1 MLSLTSLILV
11 KGGYKYM
18 GKRSIKF
25 LENSSKRTQINY
37 ASTIKEYEAFH
48 GTDIDELVN
57 EALNEQVERV
67 PHHQLKVID
76 RIEDYQNW
84 LISKNL
90 VHGTIGVKVG
100 RIKTIYR
107 KNRVELPYIEPL
119 NPKQT
124 RRREFIEYKDILTK
138 EELKCALSHMRL
150 PSKAQAMTMIQ
161 GGLSL
166 EECEHL
172 SYRKFIDELYKYHQ
186 CDDDMDAL
194 QWLSDET
201 HPVIWVT
208 KLIRIK
214 TGKPYYAI
222 IGAEAVN
229 TIAEAKLYEFQLP
242 SYKHTDKLLTVS
254 KSGFS
259 RLCRSINEKCR
270 FGKVSEEAKL
280 RSHNLRRF
288 HATYIKGSAM
298 TYEESSRLSNF
309 EIDELQGR
317 GKTSVQD
324 TYIKTNPLTQKLLY
338 AKVMN
343 NVSLYHEYEYVLTDD
358 DVQIFLVD
366 QLQEKKKLEEKVKI
380 LESELDAKKRASEKV
395 QKLREELGEET
406 FNEIMLG
413 IINAK

>member
-1 MLSLTSLILV
+1 
-11 KGGYKYM
+11 M
-18 GKRSIKF
+18 GKKSTSF
-25 LENSSKRTQINY
+25 LKNTSKRTQVNY
-37 ASTIKEYEAFH
+37 ASTIREYEAFH
-48 GTDIDELVN
+48 GTSIEELVN

-67 PHHQLKVID
+67 PHHQLSVID
-76 RIEDYQNW
+76 RIENYQNW
-84 LISKNL
+84 LISQNL
-90 VHGTIGVKVG
+90 VHGTISVKVG

-119 NPKQT
+119 NPKKT
-124 RRREFIEYKDILTK
+124 RRREYIEYSDVLTK

-150 PSKAQAMTMIQ
+150 PAKAQAMTMIQ

-172 SYRKFIDELYKYHQ
+172 SYRAFIDELYKYHQ
-186 CDDDMDAL
+186 CDDEIQAL
-194 QWLSDET
+194 KWLADEN

-208 KLIRIK
+208 KLIRVK
-214 TGKPYYAI
+214 TGKPYYCV

-229 TIAEAKLYEFQLP
+229 TIASAKLYEFGLP
-242 SYKHTDKLLTVS
+242 KYKHTDKLLSIS
-254 KSGFS
+254 KEGFG
-259 RLCRSINEKCR
+259 RTCRKVNAKCG
-270 FGKVSEEAKL
+270 FGKVAEESKF
-280 RSHNLRRF
+280 RSHQMRRF
-288 HATYIKGSAM
+288 HATHINGSAM

-324 TYIKTNPLTQKLLY
+324 TYIKSNPMTQKLLY

-343 NVSLYHEYEYVLTDD
+343 NVSLYHEYDYALTND
-358 DVQIFLVD
+358 DVEVFLVD
-366 QLQEKKKLEEKVKI
+366 QLEQKKKLEEENRRLKN
-380 LESELDAKKRASEKV
+380 ELDAKKRASEKV

-406 FNEIMLG
+406 FQEIMLG

>member
-18 GKRSIKF
+18 GKKSIRF
-25 LENSSKRTQINY
+25 LETSSKRTQINY

-48 GTDIDELVN
+48 GTTIDELVD

-76 RIEDYQNW
+76 RIESYQDY
-84 LISKNL
+84 LIKQNL

-107 KNRVELPYIEPL
+107 KNRVELPYLTPL

-124 RRREFIEYKDILTK
+124 RRREYIEYSDVLTK

-150 PSKAQAMTMIQ
+150 PAKAQAMVMIQ

-172 SYRKFIDELYKYHQ
+172 SYRAFIDELYKYHQ

-194 QWLSDET
+194 RWLSDERN
-201 HPVIWVT
+201 PVIWVT

-229 TIAEAKLYEFQLP
+229 TIAQAKLYQWKLP
-242 SYKHTDKLLTVS
+242 SYQHTDKLLTIT
-254 KSGFS
+254 KQGFS
-259 RLCRSINEKCR
+259 RTCRVVNKKCG
-270 FGKVSEEAKL
+270 FGLVAEESKF

-288 HATYIKGSAM
+288 NATYIKGSAL
-298 TYEESSRLSNF
+298 TYEENSLSNSQ
-309 EIDELQGR
+309 IDEMQGR

-343 NVSLYHEYEYVLTDD
+343 NVSLYHEYNYVLTDD
-358 DVQIFLVD
+358 DVKIFLVD
-366 QLQEKKKLEEKVKI
+366 QLQEKKKLEEKVRK

-395 QKLREELGEET
+395 EKLKNELGEDV
-406 FNEIMLG
+406 FNEVIAG
-413 IINAK
+413 ILNVS

>member
-1 MLSLTSLILV
+1 
-11 KGGYKYM
+11 M
-18 GKRSIKF
+18 GKKSIRF
-25 LENSSKRTQINY
+25 LQNSSKRTLINY
-37 ASTIKEYEAFH
+37 ESTIKEYEAFH
-48 GTDIDELVN
+48 GTSIDELVE

-76 RIEDYQNW
+76 RIEDYQNY
-84 LISKNL
+84 LVGQNL

-107 KNRVELPYIEPL
+107 KNRVELPYLTPL

-124 RRREFIEYKDILTK
+124 RRREYIEYSDVLTK

-150 PSKAQAMTMIQ
+150 PAKAQAMVMIQ

-172 SYRKFIDELYKYHQ
+172 SYRKFIDELRKYHQ

-194 QWLSDET
+194 KWLADET

-208 KLIRIK
+208 KLIRVK

-222 IGAEAVN
+222 IGSEAIN
-229 TIAEAKLYEFQLP
+229 TIAQAKIYQWQLP
-242 SYKHTDKLLTVS
+242 SYNHTDKLLTIT
-254 KSGFS
+254 KQGFS
-259 RLCRSINEKCR
+259 RTCRVVNKKCG
-270 FGKVSEEAKL
+270 FGLVAEESKF
-280 RSHNLRRF
+280 RSHQMRRF
-288 HATYIKGSAM
+288 HATHINGSAL
-298 TYEESSRLSNF
+298 TYDESSRLSNF

-324 TYIKTNPLTQKLLY
+324 TYIKSNPLHQKLLY

-343 NVSLYHEYEYVLTDD
+343 NVSLYHEYDYVLTDD
-358 DVQIFLVD
+358 DVQVFLVD
-366 QLQEKKKLEEKVKI
+366 QLEEKKKLEEKVKT
-380 LESELDAKKRASEKV
+380 LESKLDARKRASERV
-395 QKLREELGEET
+395 EKLKNELGEDV
-406 FNEIMLG
+406 FNEVIAG
-413 IINAK
+413 ILNVN